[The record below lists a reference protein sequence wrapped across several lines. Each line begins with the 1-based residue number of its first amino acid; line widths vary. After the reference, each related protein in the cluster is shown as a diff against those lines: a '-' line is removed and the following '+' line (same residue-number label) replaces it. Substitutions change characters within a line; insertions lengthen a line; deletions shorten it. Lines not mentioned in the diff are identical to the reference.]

1 MPVIESSEQN
11 NNDIICIY
19 PDMTRREELEN
30 NPALQEELSRMKNG
44 EPYNAHTPEMY
55 AWRDEVKKLLRRL
68 NITEY
73 HESTMAEITRQLLPN
88 SAADVFVEPPFHCD
102 YGNLIYAE
110 EGVFINFG
118 CTILDGGGVYIGK
131 RTLIA
136 PGVHIYTAEHP
147 VDADERDKWE
157 SCRPVKI
164 GERCWIGGH
173 VTICPGVTIG
183 DRTVI
188 GAGSVVTR
196 DIPADCVAVGN
207 PCKVI
212 RRVNG
217 K

>member
-1 MPVIESSEQN
+1 MN
-11 NNDIICIY
+11 
-19 PDMTRREELEN
+19 RREELEN
-30 NPALQEELSRMKNG
+30 NPALQEELRRMSNG
-44 EPYNAHTPEMY
+44 EHYDAHTPEMY

-88 SAADVFVEPPFHCD
+88 SAPDVFVEPPFHCD

-136 PGVHIYTAEHP
+136 PGV
-147 VDADERDKWE
+147 
-157 SCRPVKI
+157 
-164 GERCWIGGH
+164 
-173 VTICPGVTIG
+173 TIG